1 MVGFLVRGRVRI
13 KIRIRVR
20 IGVMFNVRV
29 YHWSNCRRSKC
40 CTFAP
45 PRIPGYAITH
55 VAFPGQ
61 GLNADLSKGI
71 EDAQRCSHAC
81 SQDVGEEEIDAPALH
96 LASLADSD
104 GRQGRDESYQD
115 GQQNDQDRQPHPC
128 ITLVTDKR
136 EIIMIKIT

>member
-1 MVGFLVRGRVRI
+1 MLGFTTGAIVAGANVVHYDSSPQGFLG
-13 KIRIRVR
+13 
-20 IGVMFNVRV
+20 ML
-29 YHWSNCRRSKC
+29 
-40 CTFAP
+40 
-45 PRIPGYAITH
+45 
-55 VAFPGQ
+55 AFPGQ
-61 GLNADLSKGI
+61 GKNADLSKGI

-136 EIIMIKIT
+136 EIIMITIT